1 MTGDSA
7 PSAFLCGL
15 GQRVVLTWPAH
26 GSHPA
31 SGVRGTGACMRAV
44 GVAPA
49 PEPSVAPTL
58 SPPKAVPQLR
68 RLLCSSHP
76 ALCPACRFRRLRLCP
91 APRSPHPPPS
101 NPRAGLDCSPRGP
114 VPQSSR
120 VGAAGEVGFYGRVQ
134 VGLSLQL
141 VHIVGVTLGP
151 CPPPLPSTPC
161 PQGESMPASDRRLTG
176 ARAGLRSAGSS
187 RRLQDSACATGRN
200 RGAREAG
207 RGRPRWPGQSP
218 VLSAPPRP
226 PCGPS
231 PVGIGCSFW

>member
-1 MTGDSA
+1 MHAGGWRGPGSRA
-7 PSAFLCGL
+7 VC
-15 GQRVVLTWPAH
+15 
-26 GSHPA
+26 GSHPLPPE
-31 SGVRGTGACMRAV
+31 GR
-44 GVAPA
+44 APA
-49 PEPSVAPTL
+49 PPPPLLQSPSPLPSLPLPTTQ
-58 SPPKAVPQLR
+58 AVPHAPKP
-68 RLLCSSHP
+68 SSSSIK
-76 ALCPACRFRRLRLCP
+76 RQG
-91 APRSPHPPPS
+91 
-101 NPRAGLDCSPRGP
+101 RAGLQPWGACPPKLQGRG
-114 VPQSSR
+114 SR
-120 VGAAGEVGFYGRVQ
+120 RSGVSGRVQ

-161 PQGESMPASDRRLTG
+161 PQGESMPESDRRLTG
-176 ARAGLRSAGSS
+176 ARAGLRGAGSS

-207 RGRPRWPGQSP
+207 RGRPRWLGRSP